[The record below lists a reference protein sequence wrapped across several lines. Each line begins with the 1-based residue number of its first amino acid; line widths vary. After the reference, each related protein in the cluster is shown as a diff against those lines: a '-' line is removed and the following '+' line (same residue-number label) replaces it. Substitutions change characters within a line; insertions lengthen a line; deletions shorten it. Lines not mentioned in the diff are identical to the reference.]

1 MRHRL
6 RLPRVLLALTTTL
19 ALLTPKA
26 NAQATEGYVSGSIR
40 LADGSP
46 VADANVSA
54 RNDATG
60 FQEVRRSDARGRFV
74 FAQLPIGGPYAITV
88 RKLGLAAERRTGI
101 TLNLGDRVTLDF
113 TLKVAAQQLAAVDVR
128 ADNEAK
134 RTERIGASFIVDQQK
149 IRDLPIADRSFADL
163 SIIAPTTSRAGTG
176 GIITSSSSIA
186 GGRVSSTDIRVDGV
200 QMKNTI
206 WGTGFGR
213 GPYSLSVEAIREFE
227 VVTNVYDVT
236 QGRQGAGAVNVA
248 TLSGTNKTTGS
259 VFGYN
264 RNQNLAANTNFLNQ
278 NVAEFSNSQFG
289 GSLSGP
295 IIKDKLHYVVA
306 YDRQQVAEPFF
317 TLDVTNNADW
327 SRLQVAPDSVTR
339 FLDILRRNY
348 GLPTTQQTGRF
359 DRGNTLNTLFARAD
373 WTINDRNR
381 LTVRHNYSDWVY
393 DNSIPDRELSV
404 FESRGNQFSRENQ
417 FLASLKSSLGVSG
430 TNDMRFSYTNRILE
444 NQPNT
449 RLPRGWVTVAS
460 TLPDGRTGA
469 PQILQFGGQRTSPE
483 LQTEQSF
490 QFVNIT
496 RFERGNT
503 SYTLG
508 TDNSLQNLSMFV
520 SIETDGLFQF
530 PNLAALDARRPS
542 SFARLVPLRDLEPR
556 MRQNVFDG
564 SAFAQV
570 EHRLRPSMTLAG
582 GLRYDVTAF
591 LTAANPNA
599 AALATFGKRS
609 DRKPLTQ
616 QIQPRGQF
624 TWNIGNRGTDVLR
637 IGTGI
642 FTAQPHYMA
651 HINHLLNDGSQ
662 LGDLLLTGAAVPTPD
677 FPLYRQ
683 NFANT
688 PGIPAGSAARPTY
701 LNLFADDYRVP
712 QTWKSD
718 ISFQRRFL
726 DGRLQLG
733 ITGQYADT
741 RNNYRYYD
749 LNLPAAPA
757 FTLSNENDRPVFVPP
772 SVITNPAQAGVAGRV
787 AARPS
792 AQFQRVLEF
801 RSDAA
806 LLQKALILDGNL
818 VLSRGAN
825 IGGSFTFNST
835 RDNNSFNCC
844 IAISSVFTPVPG
856 DPRGLSWGPSANDFR
871 HKLVLFGSLP
881 EVYGGKVS
889 FRMIGQSGTNWSPT
903 VAQDIN
909 YDDVGVGGSFG
920 NQNDLAFI
928 FDPSRPGL
936 DPTLAAGMTA
946 LLANPGNR
954 ARGYLRENLGRIAGR
969 NAIRN
974 PFVTQVDLRYAQ
986 RLPTVRGQSAELTV
1000 DVFNALS
1007 WLNDTW
1013 GGGGFRVVP
1022 GANQTLLRVT
1032 GFDAATNNYRYAVNP
1047 TFGQSVL
1054 IGNRQQVQLGV
1065 RYRF

>member
-1 MRHRL
+1 M
-6 RLPRVLLALTTTL
+6 
-19 ALLTPKA
+19 
-26 NAQATEGYVSGSIR
+26 
-40 LADGSP
+40 
-46 VADANVSA
+46 
-54 RNDATG
+54 
-60 FQEVRRSDARGRFV
+60 
-74 FAQLPIGGPYAITV
+74 
-88 RKLGLAAERRTGI
+88 
-101 TLNLGDRVTLDF
+101 
-113 TLKVAAQQLAAVDVR
+113 
-128 ADNEAK
+128 
-134 RTERIGASFIVDQQK
+134 
-149 IRDLPIADRSFADL
+149 
-163 SIIAPTTSRAGTG
+163 
-176 GIITSSSSIA
+176 
-186 GGRVSSTDIRVDGV
+186 
-200 QMKNTI
+200 
-206 WGTGFGR
+206 
-213 GPYSLSVEAIREFE
+213 
-227 VVTNVYDVT
+227 
-236 QGRQGAGAVNVA
+236 
-248 TLSGTNKTTGS
+248 
-259 VFGYN
+259 
-264 RNQNLAANTNFLNQ
+264 
-278 NVAEFSNSQFG
+278 
-289 GSLSGP
+289 
-295 IIKDKLHYVVA
+295 
-306 YDRQQVAEPFF
+306 
-317 TLDVTNNADW
+317 
-327 SRLQVAPDSVTR
+327 
-339 FLDILRRNY
+339 
-348 GLPTTQQTGRF
+348 
-359 DRGNTLNTLFARAD
+359 
-373 WTINDRNR
+373 
-381 LTVRHNYSDWVY
+381 
-393 DNSIPDRELSV
+393 
-404 FESRGNQFSRENQ
+404 
-417 FLASLKSSLGVSG
+417 
-430 TNDMRFSYTNRILE
+430 
-444 NQPNT
+444 
-449 RLPRGWVTVAS
+449 
-460 TLPDGRTGA
+460 
-469 PQILQFGGQRTSPE
+469 
-483 LQTEQSF
+483 
-490 QFVNIT
+490 
-496 RFERGNT
+496 
-503 SYTLG
+503 
-508 TDNSLQNLSMFV
+508 
-520 SIETDGLFQF
+520 
-530 PNLAALDARRPS
+530 
-542 SFARLVPLRDLEPR
+542 
-556 MRQNVFDG
+556 
-564 SAFAQV
+564 
-570 EHRLRPSMTLAG
+570 
-582 GLRYDVTAF
+582 TAF

-599 AALATFGKRS
+599 AALATFGKRT
-609 DRKPLTQ
+609 DRKPHSQ

-757 FTLSNENDRPVFVPP
+757 FTLSNENNRPVFVPP

-806 LLQKALILDGNL
+806 LLQKALIVDGNL
-818 VLSRGAN
+818 VLARGAN
-825 IGGSFTFNST
+825 LGGSFTFNST

-856 DPRGLSWGPSANDFR
+856 DPRDLSWGPSNNDFR

-881 EVYGGKVS
+881 EVYGGKLS
-889 FRMIGQSGTNWSPT
+889 FRMIGQSGNNWSPT

-954 ARGYLRENLGRIAGR
+954 ARGYLSENLGRIAGR

-1047 TFGQSVL
+1047 TFGQSVV
-1054 IGNRQQVQLGV
+1054 IGNRQQV
-1065 RYRF
+1065 